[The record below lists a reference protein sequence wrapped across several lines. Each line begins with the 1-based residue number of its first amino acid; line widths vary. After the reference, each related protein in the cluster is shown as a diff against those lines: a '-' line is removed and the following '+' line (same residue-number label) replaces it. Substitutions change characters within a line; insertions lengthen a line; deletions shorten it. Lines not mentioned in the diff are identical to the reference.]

1 MVIQPLSTRS
11 IKPNFCSTL
20 PPTQYTSFFLETRT
34 TFLYANSLVPL
45 CFINFPCTFEFLAV
59 AFTIKGHQVTNLKA
73 KNLLERLSILL
84 VMYKDCLK
92 GCFYHLEE
100 FAVLGYLGLNLK
112 YPKILGNEILSVTF

>member
-1 MVIQPLSTRS
+1 M
-11 IKPNFCSTL
+11 
-20 PPTQYTSFFLETRT
+20 
-34 TFLYANSLVPL
+34 
-45 CFINFPCTFEFLAV
+45 
-59 AFTIKGHQVTNLKA
+59 TNLKA

-100 FAVLGYLGLNLK
+100 LVVLGYLGLNLK